1 MSSAE
6 VPHPNPPPLGGV
18 GLGGGA
24 AAGATDALVGF
35 VSGLRFDALS
45 HEIRHYARRHLMDTV
60 GVMIAGA
67 GGEVATRAE
76 AMLAAVRPAGS
87 VTVPGRARCADLL
100 DAAYLGGTAAHGIEL
115 DDGYRQGSVHP
126 GCTVVPALLAL
137 AQGRKSERNANGK
150 ALIEAMVAGY
160 ETVTAIGRACH
171 PDLRQRGFHPTGA
184 VAVLGAAM
192 AAGKLRGLSVR
203 RLADALGLAASSAS
217 GLFAFVNGGA
227 DIKRLHAG
235 HAAREGLQAALLA
248 ELGVE
253 GPPHVIE
260 ARDGFMQAFAF
271 GRAGRA
277 RAIELPPAVPFGIT
291 DCYIKPYPCCRHIQP
306 AVEALIGL
314 IEDEKIATEDISRVD
329 TATYRIAAEHAE
341 TGWDDFASAQLSFPY
356 LMALALKFRAIKLAH
371 FGEQHRRDPA
381 LAALAAKIHVTA
393 PPAIDR
399 LYPQLRPARV
409 TVATARG
416 TFTRQADEAL
426 GSRLVPLD
434 DAGLQAKFDT
444 LVAPVLG
451 ADGAAELA
459 RRLWAIDDTD
469 DVGSLVETMAK
480 PSI

>member
-6 VPHPNPPPLGGV
+6 ALHAVQ
-18 GLGGGA
+18 A

-35 VSGLRFDALS
+35 VSALRHQELS
-45 HEIRHYARRHLMDTV
+45 PEVRHYARRHLMDTV

-67 GGEVATRAE
+67 GGAVATRAE
-76 AMLAAVRPAGS
+76 AMLASVRPAGN
-87 VTVPGRARCADLL
+87 VTVPGRARRADLL
-100 DAAYLGGTAAHGIEL
+100 DAAFLGGTAAHGIEL

-126 GCTVVPALLAL
+126 GCAVVPTVLAL
-137 AQGRKSERNANGK
+137 AQGHKNDHEKIDGK
-150 ALIEAMVAGY
+150 ALIAAVVAGY
-160 ETVTAIGRACH
+160 ETVTAIGGACH

-192 AAGKLRGLSVR
+192 AAGKLRGLPNR
-203 RLADALGLAASSAS
+203 QLADALGLAASSAS

-227 DIKRLHAG
+227 DVKRLHAG

-248 ELGVE
+248 EQGIE

-277 RAIELPPAVPFGIT
+277 RGIALPPAVPFGIT

-314 IEDEKIATEDISRVD
+314 VTDESIATEEISRID

-356 LMALALKFRAIKLAH
+356 LMALALKFRAIRLTH
-371 FGEQHRRDPA
+371 FEEPTRRDPA
-381 LAALAAKIHVTA
+381 LAALAAKVHVTA
-393 PPAIDR
+393 PPEIDS
-399 LYPQLRPARV
+399 LYPRLRPARV
-409 TVATARG
+409 TLATARG

-434 DAGLQAKFDT
+434 DQGLQAKFQV
-444 LVAPVLG
+444 LVEPTLG
-451 ADGAAELA
+451 AAAAADLA
-459 RRLWAIDDTD
+459 RRLWAIEEAD
-469 DVGSLVETMAK
+469 DVGLLVKAMAK
-480 PSI
+480 PAS